1 MRNSRALPALTFS
14 PITPERWRDL
24 AALFGPNGACGGCW
38 CMWWKLSREEFARR
52 KGEPNKRA
60 LQRIV
65 RSGAEPGLIAY
76 RGGEPVGWCAVEP
89 RERYAVLARARSLAP
104 VDERPVWSVTCFFVG
119 AGHRRSGV
127 SLALLREAK
136 RFVAA
141 RGGRIL
147 EGYPKDVGGRFTG
160 ANALWMGLA
169 STFAAAGFR
178 EVARRA
184 PTRPIMRAALRP
196 RRARRARDPE

>member
-1 MRNSRALPALTFS
+1 MRKRSAGPPLTFA
-14 PITPERWRDL
+14 PVTPERWPDL
-24 AALFGPNGACGGCW
+24 EALFGPNGACGGCW
-38 CMWWKLSREEFARR
+38 CMWWKLSRDEFARR
-52 KGEPNKRA
+52 KGASNKRA

-89 RERYAVLARARSLAP
+89 RERYSVLARSRVLAP
-104 VDERPVWSVTCFFVG
+104 VDERRVWSVTCFFV
-119 AGHRRSGV
+119 AARQRRRGV
-127 SLALLREAK
+127 SLALLRAAK

-141 RGGRIL
+141 RGGRLL
-147 EGYPKDVGGRFTG
+147 EGYPKDLGGRFPG
-160 ANALWMGLA
+160 ANALWMGRA

-184 PTRPIMRAALRP
+184 PTRPIVRAAVRS
-196 RRARRARDPE
+196 RGDS